1 MRAVRLSSVL
11 VGIMML
17 SLSRAAIARRAS
29 CAFMATTT
37 GTGKNVASTSARRT
51 NFISTTPRFM
61 STGEA
66 TEKTEEEKAAIK
78 AAREARK

>member
-1 MRAVRLSSVL
+1 ML
-11 VGIMML
+11 L

-37 GTGKNVASTSARRT
+37 GKNVASTSARQA

-66 TEKTEEEKAAIK
+66 TEKTEEEQAAIK